1 VYGVGGR
8 VPVRGAAVAN
18 FSWRHG
24 NPCCYFRLFFLRTQ
38 LVDYD
43 KQCCLFLERMRLSSS
58 FDIVQRFKFFINEFV
73 GTQYGS
79 AEECSQA
86 LHTFIEVS
94 S

>member
-1 VYGVGGR
+1 
-8 VPVRGAAVAN
+8 
-18 FSWRHG
+18 
-24 NPCCYFRLFFLRTQ
+24 
-38 LVDYD
+38 
-43 KQCCLFLERMRLSSS
+43 MRLSSS

-94 S
+94 SLTEVVQRRESILLPVFDLRLKIYA